1 MTNKEDI
8 KTIKAT
14 TIYLDY
20 QVVERNEIGEQ
31 YKHPVNT
38 VAISY
43 SQIPYLSTP
52 SEHILEKMDE
62 AYKRLRQELKEE
74 LERINDK

>member
-31 YKHPVNT
+31 NKHPVNT

-52 SEHILEKMDE
+52 SEHILEKSGGAE
-62 AYKRLRQELKEE
+62 KTTNNQKS
-74 LERINDK
+74 